1 MWRDA
6 APATITAFAQS
17 RIPRWY
23 SPGVLP
29 SRDLALALGAVVA
42 VACSDSPTA
51 PSPYPQVAGTYS
63 GEVSLRGE
71 GISEI
76 LGTLTATVVQ
86 VGNQLTITARMTGL
100 VNRTVTSRGTI
111 GLNGG
116 FGFIAGRDGG
126 PPFRFPD
133 CGVIQPTAL
142 LIVFAPD
149 FMVFFE
155 SATSQF
161 CGDLEVGEGLTRQ

>member
-1 MWRDA
+1 MLPRRD
-6 APATITAFAQS
+6 I
-17 RIPRWY
+17 
-23 SPGVLP
+23 
-29 SRDLALALGAVVA
+29 ALALGALIA
-42 VACSDSPTA
+42 AACSDSPTA

-63 GEVSLRGE
+63 GELSLRGE

-133 CGVIQPTAL
+133 CGTIQPTE
-142 LIVFAPD
+142 LIIAFAPD
-149 FMVFFE
+149 LLLVYIE
-155 SATSQF
+155 RATSQF
-161 CGDLEVGEGLTRQ
+161 CGNLEVAGGLTRQ

>member
-1 MWRDA
+1 MLPRRD
-6 APATITAFAQS
+6 I
-17 RIPRWY
+17 
-23 SPGVLP
+23 
-29 SRDLALALGAVVA
+29 ALALVA

-86 VGNQLTITARMTGL
+86 AGNQLTITARMTGL

-111 GLNGG
+111 GLNWG
-116 FGFIAGRDGG
+116 FTFIAGRDGG
-126 PPFRFPD
+126 PPFHFPD
-133 CGVIQPTAL
+133 CGMIQPTAL
-142 LIVFAPD
+142 IIGFAPD
-149 FMVFFE
+149 LSVHFE
-155 SATSQF
+155 RATSQF
-161 CGDLEVGEGLTRQ
+161 CGNLEVGGGLDRQ